1 MSAPESRNLGFPTTG
16 ERVAMSSM
24 STGLSRQ
31 EKRASPSPSVA
42 PLAVPPQ
49 EAGRLLSL
57 GIWRIYALMR
67 TGELVSY
74 RDGRAR
80 RITMASIHDRMARQI
95 AAARDEG
102 WRRITPNP
110 SPRRKARSGNM

>member
-1 MSAPESRNLGFPTTG
+1 
-16 ERVAMSSM
+16 MSSM
-24 STGLSRQ
+24 STG
-31 EKRASPSPSVA
+31 ASPSPSVA

-49 EAGRLLSL
+49 EAARLLSL
-57 GIWRIYALMR
+57 GMWRIYQLMR

-95 AAARDEG
+95 AAASADG
-102 WRRITPNP
+102 WRRIEPNP
-110 SPRRKARSGNM
+110 SPRRKARGGE